1 MHEGKCLNCGEP
13 FKGRSDRKFCSDYCR
28 NAYNNKWKSYSN
40 AYVRKISYI
49 LKKNRKILSDLNP
62 DGKSKV
68 HKKQLLDL
76 GFSFDYFTNI
86 YQTKNGNTYYFVY
99 EYGYLDLNN
108 GYFALVKK
116 NLKEETLQ

>member
-1 MHEGKCLNCGEP
+1 MQEGKCLNCGEP

-40 AYVRKISYI
+40 SYIRKISYI
-49 LKKNRKILSDLNP
+49 LKKNRKILSELNP
-62 DGKSKV
+62 EGKTKV

-76 GFSFDYFTNI
+76 GFSFDFFTNI
-86 YQTKNGNTYYFVY
+86 YQTKNGNIYYFVF

-108 GYFALVKK
+108 GYFAIVKK
-116 NLKEETLQ
+116 NIKDDSL